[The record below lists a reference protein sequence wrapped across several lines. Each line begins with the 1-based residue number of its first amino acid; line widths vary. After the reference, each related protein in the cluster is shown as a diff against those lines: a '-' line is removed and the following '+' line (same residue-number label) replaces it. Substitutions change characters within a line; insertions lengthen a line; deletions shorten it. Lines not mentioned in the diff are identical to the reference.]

1 VTTADI
7 PVTPSQPMNGWLT
20 QQGSGR
26 GRALLR
32 GRTADPGWVRPCL
45 LLLLLG
51 TAVAYLWSLSANGW
65 GNDFYAA
72 AIQAGSKSWKAFL
85 FGSSDA
91 GNTITVDKPP
101 GSLWLPALSVR
112 IFGLSSWSVLV
123 PQALMGVGTVGVV
136 YASVR
141 RFFTPGAGL
150 LAGLV
155 VALSPVAALMFRFDN
170 PDALL
175 VLLMTSAAYFGLRA
189 MAEDRLRWYV
199 ATGVAVGFGFLTK
212 QLQVFLIAPGLLFAF
227 LLAGQG
233 SLWRRLRGMAI
244 AVVAIVVAAG
254 WWVALVQLWPKNSRP
269 YIGGSKNNSFL
280 ELTFGYNGLG
290 RLTGDES
297 TGLGGGGGGSGGANP
312 LGRSGGIGS
321 IFGGST
327 GITRMFDGV
336 VGGQIAWLIP
346 AALIA
351 LVAGVVLRGRL
362 PRTDM
367 QRASLVMWGGWL
379 LATALVF
386 SYMSGIFHEYYT
398 VALTPAVGALVGIGG
413 AKLWE
418 HREHWAALLTGAVA
432 VGLTGWWAY
441 RLLHRAPKWNS
452 WLATSVLIVGAV
464 AVAVFIVLAV
474 ASLTHKHLP
483 AAVPGVAAGLAVAV
497 SLAGPAAWTMQ
508 TISGSRSGAIIT
520 AGPTVAG
527 GRGGFPGGGGGA
539 GFAGGAGGR
548 APDLSQA
555 ELRELL
561 AELPANV
568 RDQLGGDLPTAGGAP
583 QAGGQFPEG
592 FQPPA
597 GGGDF
602 PQGAGS
608 RTGQPPTEVPAG
620 GTAEVPTGGTA
631 EVPTGGTA
639 EVRPGATAELPT
651 AGAFAGGGMG
661 GLGAG
666 KPSSKVLALLKKNAS
681 SYTWIAATTSATAA
695 APYQLATQLP
705 VMPIGG
711 FSGSDPAPTLAAFK
725 NDVTKHRIHYYI
737 SGGGGG
743 FGGMLGG
750 SRTETIASWV
760 SAHFKSSTVDGVT
773 LYDLSNGPTK

>member
-1 VTTADI
+1 MTTTDI
-7 PVTPSQPMNGWLT
+7 PVTASHPVGGWLT
-20 QQGSGR
+20 QRVSQR
-26 GRALLR
+26 GKELLR

-51 TAVAYLWSLSANGW
+51 TAVASLWTLSANGW

-91 GNTITVDKPP
+91 ANTITVDKPP

-136 YASVR
+136 YAAVR

-150 LAGLV
+150 LAGVV

-175 VLLMTSAAYFGLRA
+175 VLLMTCAAYFALRA
-189 MAEDRLRWYV
+189 MAEDRLRWYI
-199 ATGVAVGFGFLTK
+199 ATGAAVGFGFLTK
-212 QLQVFLIAPGLLFAF
+212 QLQVFLIAPGLLLAF
-227 LLAGQG
+227 LIAGQG
-233 SLWRRLRGMAI
+233 SIWRRLRGMLI
-244 AVVAIVVAAG
+244 AVAALVVAAG

-269 YIGGSKNNSFL
+269 YIGGSKNDSFL
-280 ELTFGYNGLG
+280 QLTFGYNGFG

-297 TGLGGGGGGSGGANP
+297 TGLGGGGGGSNP
-312 LGRSGGIGS
+312 LGRGGGGGVGS

-327 GITRMFDGV
+327 GITRLFDGV

-351 LVAGVVLRGRL
+351 LVAGVFLRGRL

-398 VALTPAVGALVGIGG
+398 VALTPAIGALVGIGG
-413 AKLWE
+413 SKLWE
-418 HREHWAALLTGAVA
+418 RREHWAALLTGAAA

-452 WLATSVLIVGAV
+452 WLGTTVLIVGAV
-464 AVAVFIVLAV
+464 AVAGFIVLAV
-474 ASLTHKHLP
+474 ASLTHKRLP
-483 AAVPGVAAGLAVAV
+483 AAVPGVAAGLAVAM

-527 GRGGFPGGGGGA
+527 GRGGFPGGGA
-539 GFAGGAGGR
+539 GLAGGAGGR
-548 APDLSQA
+548 AADLSQA

-568 RDQLGGDLPTAGGAP
+568 RDQIGGDLPAGGGAP
-583 QAGGQFPEG
+583 AAGGQFPTG
-592 FQPPA
+592 FEPPA

-602 PQGAGS
+602 PQGAGGG
-608 RTGQPPTEVPAG
+608 TGQP
-620 GTAEVPTGGTA
+620 TGEA
-631 EVPTGGTA
+631 PS
-639 EVRPGATAELPT
+639 GATGEARTGATGAEAT
-651 AGAFAGGGMG
+651 IRGGFTGGGMG
-661 GLGAG
+661 GLGAST
-666 KPSSKVLALLKKNAS
+666 PSKKVLALLKKDAS
-681 SYTWIAATTSATAA
+681 SYTWIAATTTATAA
-695 APYQLATQLP
+695 APYQLATQLS

-725 NDVTKHRIHYYI
+725 RDVTQHRIHYYI
-737 SGGGGG
+737 SGGGG

-760 SAHFKSSTVDGVT
+760 SAHFKASTVDGVT
-773 LYDLSNGPTK
+773 LYDLSHGPTK